1 TSTDTDGL
9 NDILIDYP
17 SSTLSG
23 ATSSTDSKNAAT
35 TPLNWSDPVCLK
47 ETSSSSSSKPQMMK
61 LENIVKVNRD
71 TNDFKQKYQ
80 EFKAVGKG
88 HSGVVVAGIRLSDS
102 IPVAIKHIPI
112 DKVQYMW
119 VKRDG
124 CYCKEIS
131 EVVLM
136 AQAAGLCNGSWE
148 NRGVIGLL
156 DVYELEDEVLIIM
169 ERPLKAMD
177 LNDFYKMSEGQ
188 IPEYE
193 AKTIFQQ
200 LVTAALLTHRNGIFH
215 RDLKPDNILVS
226 LVQGNISIR
235 MIDFGCATFRS
246 NQEKQYT
253 ELVGAYDFAP
263 PEYYLQGQYSAEPT
277 TVWQIGAMLC
287 SLYGEE
293 NFHTMRFINERK
305 PPCDH
310 LSYEC
315 KDFLNQCLNI
325 DPRQRPRLSQL
336 VKHPWLTTP
345 TVPHVL
351 LYPYDHHGCS
361 IKESTAALG

>member
-1 TSTDTDGL
+1 MAEGKMVRTMKSKKSTS
-9 NDILIDYP
+9 NIDDP
-17 SSTLSG
+17 SFTLSG
-23 ATSSTDSKNAAT
+23 ATSSTDSKNAAM

-61 LENIVKVNRD
+61 LENIVKVNRN
-71 TNDFKQKYQ
+71 TNDFKEKYQ

-88 HSGVVVAGIRLSDS
+88 HSGVVFAGIRLSDS
-102 IPVAIKHIPI
+102 KLVAIKHIPI

-119 VKRDG
+119 VKKNG
-124 CYCKEIS
+124 FYCKEIS

-136 AQAAGLCNGSWE
+136 AQAAGLFCNGSWA

-177 LNDFYKMSEGQ
+177 LNDFYEMSEGQ

-226 LVQGNISIR
+226 MVQGNISIW
-235 MIDFGCATFRS
+235 MLDFGCATFRP
-246 NQEKQYT
+246 NQEKPYT
-253 ELVGAYDFAP
+253 QLVGAYDFAP
-263 PEYYLQGQYSAEPT
+263 PEYYLQRQYSAEPT
-277 TVWQIGAMLC
+277 TVWQIGAMLY
-287 SLYGEE
+287 SLYSEE
-293 NFHTMRFINERK
+293 TFHTMDFINKRK
-305 PPCDH
+305 PLCDH

-336 VKHPWLTTP
+336 LRHPWLTTP
-345 TVPHVL
+345 SSPPPPPPPPRPSV
-351 LYPYDHHGCS
+351 C
-361 IKESTAALG
+361 